1 MGFTAEFYKYFF
13 DLLGA
18 DLISSLNQAF
28 EVGELSISQRRGV
41 ITLIPKEDSDL
52 LDLQNWRPITLLNID
67 YKIASKTLA
76 KRIEN
81 VLPKLVH
88 PDQTGFMK
96 GRYIGENI
104 RLICDVMEYTVVEK
118 KGGILVSLDFKKA
131 FDTLE
136 WQFVKKILDLFNF
149 GENVKKWV
157 RIFYANIESAVM
169 NNGFATNW
177 FKPTRGV
184 RQGCPLSPYLFI
196 LGAEILANRLRQT
209 GEIKGINLFGNE
221 VKISQFADDTNLFCA
236 DVTSVEH
243 ALNTVSRFGAIS
255 GLKLN
260 VKKTKAMWLGK
271 WSTNKTKPLQL
282 EWLNEPVKILGIYF
296 SYDESKNKYLNFD
309 LKIQKL
315 QTKLDLWKARNLT
328 LFGKVLIMKSLGLSQ
343 IVYAASNVNVPK
355 EVIYTIKTK
364 LFSFLWNNKKDKIK
378 RESIYQEY
386 DKGGIRM
393 TDVEIMIKA
402 LRLAWIPRL
411 LNPVSLNW
419 KSIPDNFF
427 KKLGGLN
434 FLLRCNYDAK
444 YLDPKLPAFY
454 KDILSFFSELK
465 SQYNY
470 EHGQE
475 IILFNNKA
483 ILIGGKPF
491 FFREWFSKGIIC
503 INDLLNENGKFLS
516 FQEFQSKYDFRT
528 NFLNFYQVINAIPK
542 ALVIKARSQDKPKEN
557 YLGSHN
563 TKFKLAENIEID
575 LQKIKAKDFYWLLNE
590 KTNNSFPTGPKKWSN
605 IMNLNFTEWQ
615 HIFKLAKQICRENK
629 LKEFHYKFLH
639 RIIVTKKELCRFGIK
654 QDSDCLYCG
663 NEDSIEH
670 TFINCQFSKAFQRRV
685 IQWFNNVNYTN
696 QHPSAKETLFGLFPN
711 SSIANKTLLRKL
723 NYTLLYMRYYIYSS
737 KLHNRSITLS
747 DFVTKLNVKYN
758 VENID

>member
-1 MGFTAEFYKYFF
+1 MQEIYEEKGRAAIFRSKCRWVEKGERPTKYFFNLEKRNYNRKTITELHTDDNEIVKEEDKILETIEKFYEDLYRSKITVSQVNFDEFIKDVEIPTLDNDEKNELEGLFTLEGGKKVLETFEDNKSPGEDGFTAEFYKYFF
-13 DLLGA
+13 DLLGV

-67 YKIASKTLA
+67 YKIAPKTLA
-76 KRIEN
+76 KRTEN

-104 RLICDVMEYTVVEK
+104 RLICDVMEYAMVEK
-118 KGGILVSLDFKKA
+118 KGGILASLDFKKA

-157 RIFYANIESAVM
+157 RIFYANIENAVM

-236 DVTSVEH
+236 DVTSVDH
-243 ALNTVSRFGAIS
+243 ALNTVSSFGAIS

-282 EWLNEPVKILGIYF
+282 EWLNEPVKISGIYF
-296 SYDESKNKYLNFD
+296 SYDESKNKHLNFD

-343 IVYAASNVNVPK
+343 IVYAASNVNVPN

-419 KSIPDNFF
+419 KSVPDNFF
-427 KKLGGLN
+427 
-434 FLLRCNYDAK
+434 
-444 YLDPKLPAFY
+444 
-454 KDILSFFSELK
+454 
-465 SQYNY
+465 
-470 EHGQE
+470 
-475 IILFNNKA
+475 
-483 ILIGGKPF
+483 
-491 FFREWFSKGIIC
+491 
-503 INDLLNENGKFLS
+503 
-516 FQEFQSKYDFRT
+516 
-528 NFLNFYQVINAIPK
+528 
-542 ALVIKARSQDKPKEN
+542 
-557 YLGSHN
+557 
-563 TKFKLAENIEID
+563 
-575 LQKIKAKDFYWLLNE
+575 
-590 KTNNSFPTGPKKWSN
+590 
-605 IMNLNFTEWQ
+605 
-615 HIFKLAKQICRENK
+615 
-629 LKEFHYKFLH
+629 
-639 RIIVTKKELCRFGIK
+639 
-654 QDSDCLYCG
+654 
-663 NEDSIEH
+663 
-670 TFINCQFSKAFQRRV
+670 
-685 IQWFNNVNYTN
+685 
-696 QHPSAKETLFGLFPN
+696 
-711 SSIANKTLLRKL
+711 
-723 NYTLLYMRYYIYSS
+723 
-737 KLHNRSITLS
+737 
-747 DFVTKLNVKYN
+747 
-758 VENID
+758 